1 MILTVSRQ
9 LGSDGESIARAAAA
23 RLGLAV
29 VDRDTIRASAL
40 QAGIPADLLKRLMYV
55 GPRNVADEII
65 QPLGSVTPEVA
76 VTAAGNPLLG
86 VYAPPVSMDA
96 ISLQDAAKVIGGIIK
111 SIAAR
116 GNVMIIG
123 QGGQA
128 LLQDQPGVC
137 HLLFVAPVELRV
149 ANLARWHNLTP
160 REARR
165 RVRGADESR
174 TDYLAR
180 YHGVRWLDP
189 LLYHLVINTGLVAQA
204 DAVELV
210 IRAAQGVGG
219 GPEQA
224 APGAAATAAPEPDSL

>member
-9 LGSDGESIARAAAA
+9 LGSNGETIARSVAAT
-23 RLGLAV
+23 LGLTV
-29 VDRDTIRASAL
+29 VDRDTIHASAL
-40 QAGIPADLLKRLMYV
+40 QAGIPADLLQRLMYV
-55 GPRNVADEII
+55 GPRKVADDII

-96 ISLQDAAKVIGGIIK
+96 ISLQDAAKAVGEIIK
-111 SIAAR
+111 GIAAR

-128 LLQDQPGVC
+128 LLQDQPKVC
-137 HLLFVAPVELRV
+137 HVLFVAPLELRV
-149 ANLARWHNLTP
+149 ANVAAWQNLSV

-165 RVRGADESR
+165 RVRSADESR
-174 TDYLAR
+174 SDYLAR

-189 LLYHLVINTGLVAQA
+189 LLYHLVINAGLVAPA
-204 DAVELV
+204 DAAELV
-210 IRAAQGVGG
+210 VAAAQGVDRAAAQ
-219 GPEQA
+219 QA
-224 APGAAATAAPEPDSL
+224 A